1 MRGGEILEEFD
12 TFVNPERAI
21 PAKIT
26 ELTGITDDMVRD
38 APSEKDALQ
47 LFCDFC
53 GGCRVLVAHNSPFDT
68 SFIRA
73 SCRRTGREYDFSSID
88 TVPISR
94 ALYPG
99 LKNHKLDTVADHLK
113 LPPFNHHR
121 ACDDARVL
129 AQIFSCMIKEMKE
142 SRGIESVDGI
152 NTLLSGVDTKK
163 VTPFHLIILAKNQKG
178 LKNLY
183 KLISWSHLHNFYR
196 KPRHHQEQADG
207 AAGRA
212 DPRQRL

>member
-1 MRGGEILEEFD
+1 
-12 TFVNPERAI
+12 
-21 PAKIT
+21 
-26 ELTGITDDMVRD
+26 MVRD

-113 LPPFNHHR
+113 LPP
-121 ACDDARVL
+121 L
-129 AQIFSCMIKEMKE
+129 QPS
-142 SRGIESVDGI
+142 
-152 NTLLSGVDTKK
+152 
-163 VTPFHLIILAKNQKG
+163 PG
-178 LKNLY
+178 L
-183 KLISWSHLHNFYR
+183 
-196 KPRHHQEQADG
+196 
-207 AAGRA
+207 
-212 DPRQRL
+212 